1 MNLPQLHVY
10 GKNDVQ
16 KRIKNRNGENKIG
29 DFVGCSNQEE
39 WQHDLAQHPAQFVLL
54 GLPEDIGVRAN
65 CGVGG
70 AYSAWEVALNSFL
83 NIQENQF
90 LSGKQFF
97 VLGHI
102 DFEEYLKEAHNL
114 DSANSED
121 LAKLRKLTAQI
132 DQSVTSTIEA
142 IVGAGKVP
150 VVIGGGHNNSYG
162 CIKGSSLAIKEK
174 VSVLNLDPHADF
186 RSLEGRHSGNGFRY
200 AFEEGFVHE
209 YFILGLHESYNSS
222 SMLKTIQETPQ
233 VDYCT
238 FESIFIRE
246 EVDFRAV
253 TDQFLSKTQ
262 HQHLGIEIDLDCIE
276 GVPVSAYTPSG
287 ITVNSARKF
296 VSWAAKA
303 NQVAYL
309 HLSEGAPVL
318 GHDLSAAHVGKTIA
332 YLIADFAKSAQKA
345 KSH

>member
-10 GKNDVQ
+10 GKNDVER
-16 KRIKNRNGENKIG
+16 RIKNREGENKIG
-29 DFVGCSNQEE
+29 NFVGCSNLEK
-39 WQHDLAQHPAQFVLL
+39 WPHVMAQHPSKFVLL

-70 AYSAWEVALNSFL
+70 AYSAWEVALTSFL

-90 LSGKQFF
+90 LSGAQFF

-102 DFEEYLKEAHNL
+102 DFEDYLQKAKNL
-114 DSANSED
+114 DASKTED
-121 LAKLRKLTAQI
+121 LAQLRELTAQI
-132 DQSVTSTIEA
+132 DQSVTSTLET
-142 IVGAGKVP
+142 IVSAGKIP
-150 VVIGGGHNNSYG
+150 IVIGGGHNNSYG
-162 CIKGSSLAIKEK
+162 CIKGTSLALKEK

-186 RSLEGRHSGNGFRY
+186 RALEGRHSGNGFRY
-200 AFEEGFVHE
+200 AFEEGFMHE
-209 YFILGLHESYNSS
+209 YFILGLHESYNSE
-222 SMLKTIQETPQ
+222 SMLKTIQKTPQ

-262 HQHLGIEIDLDCIE
+262 HQHLGIEIDLDSIQ
-276 GVPVSAYTPSG
+276 GLPVSAYTPSG
-287 ITVNSARKF
+287 ITVNEARKF
-296 VSWAAKA
+296 VNWVAKA
-303 NQVAYL
+303 NKIAYL

-318 GHDLSAAHVGKTIA
+318 GQNLSAAHVGKTIA
-332 YLIADFAKSAQKA
+332 YLIADFAKSAQ
-345 KSH
+345 